1 MSRLCQNPQ
10 VDQQLREFLR
20 PLFEYAIIDDH
31 EKTQLL
37 DRLLR
42 FTPQEQKVFFMICRG
57 LMHQQIA
64 EELFLSSSSVR
75 EYIRRVSWKLGYNS
89 MRQVQAQVLALVAG
103 LDRPAEASANPFPPS
118 AALPDDNQ

>member
-1 MSRLCQNPQ
+1 MSHNAQ
-10 VDQQLREFLR
+10 VDQQLCEFLG
-20 PLFEYAIIDDH
+20 PLFEYAIVDVQ

-42 FTPQEQKVFFMICRG
+42 FTPQEKKVFFMICRG

-75 EYIRRVSWKLGYNS
+75 EYIRRVSWKLGYSS

-103 LDRPAEASANPFPPS
+103 LNR
-118 AALPDDNQ
+118 PDDTSASPLPQSAVLLDDTQ

>member
-1 MSRLCQNPQ
+1 MSHNAQ
-10 VDQQLREFLR
+10 VDQQLREFLG
-20 PLFEYAIIDDH
+20 PLFEYAIVDDH

-42 FTPQEQKVFFMICRG
+42 FTPQEKKVFFMICRG

-75 EYIRRVSWKLGYNS
+75 EYIRRVSWKLGYSS

-103 LDRPAEASANPFPPS
+103 LNR
-118 AALPDDNQ
+118 PDDTSASPLPQSAVLLDDTQ